1 MKYLVTGGCGFIG
14 SQLIRTLIKDSV
26 NTVFNIDNL
35 SYAASPEA
43 VASCKSS
50 DRYHF
55 LKADICDHATMT
67 KIFSDFRPEG
77 VIHLAAESH
86 VDRSIDGPAAF
97 LQTNIMGTYTLL
109 DVSFKYFQNQLDAV
123 AKSRFRFHHVSTDE
137 VYGSLGATGL
147 FTETTPYQPN
157 SPYSASKASSDHL
170 VRAWHHTYGLPVIT
184 TNCSNNYGPWQF
196 PEKLIPLVT
205 IRASRG
211 ESIPVYGNGG
221 NIRDWI
227 HVSDHVNGMLE
238 VFKNGRIGETYNLG
252 GNSERSNLDVVH
264 SICDVLDQERP
275 HIEKKSHRSLISFVK
290 DRPGHDFRY
299 AIDSSKAAQELGWK
313 PKLNFENGIR
323 QTVMWYLENETWW
336 DQILKAK
343 YSTDRLGLSK

>member
-50 DRYHF
+50 DRYQF
-55 LKADICDHATMT
+55 LKADISDHATMT